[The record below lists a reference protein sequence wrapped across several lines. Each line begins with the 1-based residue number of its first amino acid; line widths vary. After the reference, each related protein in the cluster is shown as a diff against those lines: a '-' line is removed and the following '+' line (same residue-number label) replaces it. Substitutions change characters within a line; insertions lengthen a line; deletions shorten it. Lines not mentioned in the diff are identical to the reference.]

1 MGKGRACCG
10 KLRRLWKL
18 KKRRLETKEEAE
30 GRCKKNDNEEE
41 RE

>member
-1 MGKGRACCG
+1 MRNGRACCG
-10 KLRRLWKL
+10 KVRRLWKL
-18 KKRRLETKEEAE
+18 KKWRLKTKEEVE